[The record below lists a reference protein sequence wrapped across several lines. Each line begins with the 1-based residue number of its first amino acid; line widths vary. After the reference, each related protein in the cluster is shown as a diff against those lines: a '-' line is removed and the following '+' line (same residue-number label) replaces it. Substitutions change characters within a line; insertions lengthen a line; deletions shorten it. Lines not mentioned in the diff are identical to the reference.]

1 MNNSVSETYNLELRD
16 LTIGYGKS
24 VVARNISACLRGGQ
38 LTCLIGR
45 NGIGKSTLLKTVAGL
60 LQPISGEIMVTNVPV
75 PGNASGGEGSTAR
88 HADGTTSSHTL
99 SNRDIAIV
107 LTERIDIQGMRVR
120 DIVGLGRSPYTGF
133 FGRLTAEDRRI
144 VDEAMTMVGL
154 PPQHFADRLLGEVSD
169 GERQKAMIA
178 KAIAQQTPVILLDEP
193 TAFLDYPSKR
203 DTMLM
208 LRTLAHE
215 QHKAILIS
223 THDLD
228 VAQRTTDAAWL
239 FSREGLTQL
248 TDTANLIDVV

>member
-1 MNNSVSETYNLELRD
+1 MNHSVSETYNLELRS
-16 LTIGYGKS
+16 LTIGYGRN

-60 LQPISGEIMVTNVPV
+60 LPPISGEIMVTSVPV
-75 PGNASGGEGSTAR
+75 TVSPAGGEGDMAHTPE
-88 HADGTTSSHTL
+88 DPTSSHIL

-133 FGRLTAEDRRI
+133 FGRLTTEDRRI
-144 VDEAMTMVGL
+144 VDDAMTMVGL
-154 PPQHFADRLLGEVSD
+154 PPQDFADRLLGEVSD

-215 QHKAILIS
+215 QRKAILIS

-239 FSREGLTQL
+239 FSREGLTEIS
-248 TDTANLIDVV
+248 DTANLIDMV

>member
-1 MNNSVSETYNLELRD
+1 
-16 LTIGYGKS
+16 
-24 VVARNISACLRGGQ
+24 
-38 LTCLIGR
+38 
-45 NGIGKSTLLKTVAGL
+45 
-60 LQPISGEIMVTNVPV
+60 
-75 PGNASGGEGSTAR
+75 
-88 HADGTTSSHTL
+88 
-99 SNRDIAIV
+99 
-107 LTERIDIQGMRVR
+107 MRVR

-154 PPQHFADRLLGEVSD
+154 PPQDFADRLLGEVSD

-239 FSREGLTQL
+239 FSTEGLTQL

>member
-60 LQPISGEIMVTNVPV
+60 LQPISGEIVVTS
-75 PGNASGGEGSTAR
+75 AA
-88 HADGTTSSHTL
+88 ATSSHTL
-99 SNRDIAIV
+99 SNHDIAIV
-107 LTERIDIQGMRVR
+107 LTERIEIQGMRVR

-248 TDTANLIDVV
+248 TDTANLLDLV